1 MLTFGAFTL
10 FFRVVHRELQR
21 FSPDEPNVGFARR
34 YNWGTLERS
43 QMFNP
48 SNGVQHGVSKDSGS
62 SRR

>member
-1 MLTFGAFTL
+1 MLMFGAFPL
-10 FFRVVHRELQR
+10 VFRVVHGELQG
-21 FSPDEPNVGFARR
+21 FAPDEPNVGFACRFK
-34 YNWGTLERS
+34 WGTLERS

>member
-1 MLTFGAFTL
+1 MLTFGAFPL
-10 FFRVVHRELQR
+10 FFRLVHGELGE
-21 FSPDEPNVGFARR
+21 FPADGSNVGFARR
-34 YNWGTLERS
+34 FNWGTLERS

>member
-1 MLTFGAFTL
+1 MLMFGAFPSL
-10 FFRVVHRELQR
+10 FGLVRHPLPGFMPH
-21 FSPDEPNVGFARR
+21 EPNVGFARR
-34 YNWGTLERS
+34 FKWGTLERS

>member
-1 MLTFGAFTL
+1 MLTFGAFPL
-10 FFRVVHRELQR
+10 FFRLVRGFLQR
-21 FSPDEPNVGFARR
+21 FVPDESNVGFARR
-34 YNWGTLERS
+34 FNWGTLERS

>member
-1 MLTFGAFTL
+1 MLMFGAFPL
-10 FFRVVHRELQR
+10 NFGLVWHLLLR
-21 FSPDEPNVGFARR
+21 FMPHEPNVGFACRFK
-34 YNWGTLERS
+34 WGTLERS